1 MNIYN
6 IKGTKKLSVIQ
17 FIGIVLLAIIFLPV
31 TLLLLKPLNMLKNY
45 CRAKAYT
52 KAKLPEDYASKVEL
66 IAHRGFRAVAPEN
79 TLPAFEEAGKAGYW
93 GAENDI
99 HRTKDGVWIVHHDN
113 YSYRMTNKCRPVE
126 KSDYSSL
133 LELNIENGSN
143 YRDYPNLKIPKL
155 DDYLE
160 ICARYNMKAVIEL
173 KGKNNTEHYGEI
185 MEMVKKHG
193 VDAMFISFQK
203 EAITALRKVTDAP
216 LFFIV
221 NEITQEAVD
230 FAKSIEN
237 CGIDFDGDDDN
248 NKSKEKVDMILNAGL
263 KPAIWA
269 VDDPE
274 LIKSYADWGVRYIT
288 TNAVHY

>member
-6 IKGTKKLSVIQ
+6 IKGTKKLSVIE
-17 FIGIVLLAIIFLPV
+17 FIGIVLLAIVFAPI
-31 TLLLLKPLNMLKNY
+31 TLLLIKPLLVLKNY
-45 CRAKAYT
+45 CRAKTYT
-52 KAKLPEDYASKVEL
+52 ATKLPEDYQSKVEL

-79 TLPAFEEAGKAGYW
+79 TLPAFEAAGKAGFW

-99 HRTKDGVWIVHHDN
+99 HRTKDGVWIVHHDY
-113 YSYRMTNKCRPVE
+113 YSYRMTDKNRSIE
-126 KSDYSSL
+126 NSNYSSL
-133 LELNIENGSN
+133 LKLNIDNGSN
-143 YRDYPNLKIPKL
+143 YKDYPNLKIPKL
-155 DDYLE
+155 EDYLK
-160 ICARYNMKAVIEL
+160 ICAKYNMKAIIEL

-185 MEMVKKHG
+185 IDMVKKYG
-193 VDAMFISFQK
+193 VDAMYISFQK
-203 EAITALRKVTDAP
+203 EAVTALRKVTDAP

-221 NEITQEAVD
+221 YEITEEAID

-237 CGIDFDGDDDN
+237 CGIDFDGNDDG

-263 KPAIWA
+263 EPAIWA

-274 LIKSYADWGVRYIT
+274 LIKSYADWGIKYIT

>member
-6 IKGTKKLSVIQ
+6 LKGTRKLSVIE
-17 FIGIVLLAIIFLPV
+17 FIGIVLLAIAFAPI
-31 TLLLLKPLNMLKNY
+31 TLLLIKPLLFLKDY

-52 KAKLPEDYASKVEL
+52 STKLPEDYESRVKL

-99 HRTKDGVWIVHHDN
+99 HRTKDGVWIVHHDQ
-113 YSYRMTNKCRPVE
+113 YSYRMMNKNRSIE

-133 LELNIENGSN
+133 LKLNIDNGSN
-143 YRDYPNLKIPKL
+143 YKDYPNLKIPTV
-155 DDYLE
+155 DDYLK
-160 ICARYNMKAVIEL
+160 ICAKYNMKAVIEL

-185 MEMVKKHG
+185 IDMVKKHG
-193 VDAMFISFQK
+193 VDAMYISFQK

-221 NEITQEAVD
+221 NEITQEAID

-237 CGIDFDGDDDN
+237 CGIDFDGNADS
-248 NKSKEKVDMILNAGL
+248 NKSKEKVDMILSAGL
-263 KPAIWA
+263 TPAIWA
-269 VDDPE
+269 VDEPE
-274 LIKSYADWGVRYIT
+274 LIKSYSDWGVSYIT

>member
-17 FIGIVLLAIIFLPV
+17 FIGIVILAIVFLPI
-31 TLLLLKPLNMLKNY
+31 TLLLIKPLRILKNY
-45 CRAKAYT
+45 CRAKNYT
-52 KAKLPEDYASKVEL
+52 ATKLPEDYESKVDL

-79 TLPAFEEAGKAGYW
+79 TLPAFEAAGKAGYW

-99 HRTKDGVWIVHHDN
+99 HRTKDGVWIVHHDF

-133 LELNIENGSN
+133 LKLNIDNGSN
-143 YRDYPNLKIPKL
+143 YKDYPNLKIPTVE
-155 DDYLE
+155 DYLK
-160 ICARYNMKAVIEL
+160 ICAKYNMKAVIEL

-185 MEMVKKHG
+185 IDMVKKYG

-203 EAITALRKVTDAP
+203 EAITALRKVTDAR

-221 NEITQEAVD
+221 NEITEEAID

-237 CGIDFDGDDDN
+237 CGIDFDGNDDK
-248 NKSKEKVDMILNAGL
+248 NKVKEKVDMILNAGL
-263 KPAIWA
+263 MPAIWA

-274 LIKSYADWGVRYIT
+274 LIESYANWGVRYIT